1 MAHPRSLSP
10 PFAEPDLGEPDQH
23 VLLRNITWEQYVALA
38 ESRGESASP
47 RLTYLEGELEIMRP
61 SGDHERTKKLIARLI
76 EAYDEER
83 EIGLVGMGS
92 TMFRREAKQRG
103 LEPDECYCIGAQR
116 ELPDFAIEV
125 ALRAGYLDK
134 LAVYAGL
141 GVAEVWF
148 WARGAFYVHALDRAT
163 GAYRA
168 CDRSQL
174 LPDLD
179 LARVAELINRAAG
192 RTDREIVAD
201 FRRGLRR

>member
-47 RLTYLEGELEIMRP
+47 RLTYLEGELEIMSP
-61 SGDHERTKKLIARLI
+61 SGDHERTKTLIGRLI

-92 TMFRREAKQRG
+92 TTFRRAAKQRG

-125 ALRAGYLDK
+125 ALRAGYIDK

-148 WARGAFYVHALDRAT
+148 WSRGAFYVHALDRAT

-168 CDRSQL
+168 CDRSEL

-201 FRRGLRR
+201 FRRGLRP